1 MEITYCRYHPAQ
13 PATWH
18 CSPCQRDFGDCCIP
32 LNADAPE
39 LEPQC
44 PLCAGKLQFLGA
56 ANTAQP
62 FWQRIP
68 LFFRYG
74 LQPGPLLFAAA
85 LCLASLFMPAWK
97 LLWLALF
104 CVATKYLQSVIE
116 SSSQGV
122 REAPALQGAFDG
134 EGFSLFWRLLVIFF
148 IAFAVVWLAADFDS
162 EALFWAATL
171 GVQLLI
177 PASIIR
183 LALDKTLSAA
193 LSPDQVGAVIK
204 AMGWRYLIL
213 WVFLFILW
221 QSPDAVVYMLSSGLP
236 RVVLMP
242 IAALLFGYFSVVM
255 CAMMGYAVFQ
265 YQGALGY
272 VAVDES
278 APRGVPAEE
287 YRRRRALAD
296 AEVRV
301 KEGQSAQALEVLAK
315 ALDVAPNDLKLN
327 ERFHQLLFGLGAR
340 ERCLR
345 HLEHYLPLAA
355 RLNPAQGA
363 FALLN
368 ARQFKAGL
376 SARGCAGLRTA
387 GRGPAAAPQDPR
399 RAEPV
404 AQPAPALPGLPAYPA
419 RLPTGRPRLCRGPGA
434 GGDGAEAA
442 GLHPRPIPAIAAAG
456 RSGQPRGD
464 PAPPGGAG
472 LIQRARCCC
481 SRASWRVCSA
491 SG

>member
-368 ARQFKAGL
+368 ARQFKADYLPEDALVCERLAEALLQRHKTREGL
-376 SARGCAGLRTA
+376 SLLRNLHQRFPDYPHIPRAYLLAARGFAEGLGQVETA
-387 GRGPAAAPQDPR
+387 QR
-399 RAEPV
+399 
-404 AQPAPALPGLPAYPA
+404 LLAY
-419 RLPTGRPRLCRGPGA
+419 
-434 GGDGAEAA
+434 
-442 GLHPRPIPAIAAAG
+442 I
-456 RSGQPRGD
+456 
-464 PAPPGGAG
+464 
-472 LIQRARCCC
+472 RARYPQ
-481 SRASWRVCSA
+481 SPLLGEVASLEETLRRLA
-491 SG
+491 AQA